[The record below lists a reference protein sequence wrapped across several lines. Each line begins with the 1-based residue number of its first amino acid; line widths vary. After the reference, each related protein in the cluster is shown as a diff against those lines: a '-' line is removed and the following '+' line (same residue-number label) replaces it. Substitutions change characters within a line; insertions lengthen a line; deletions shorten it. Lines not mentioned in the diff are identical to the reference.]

1 MVAVVKAP
9 SATALALRASGL
21 VQTPRLWVTPDER
34 DLMIWAA
41 TKHMGQVQAVI
52 AEVRLHSQTAS
63 NTATNRAP
71 DASVS
76 GVSDLE

>member
-1 MVAVVKAP
+1 MVGVVKKP
-9 SATALALRASGL
+9 PATTAALRASGL

-52 AEVRLHSQTAS
+52 ADVRAVKP
-63 NTATNRAP
+63 RP
-71 DASVS
+71 
-76 GVSDLE
+76 E

>member
-1 MVAVVKAP
+1 MKKPPA
-9 SATALALRASGL
+9 ATAALRASGL

-52 AEVRLHSQTAS
+52 ADVRAVKP
-63 NTATNRAP
+63 RP
-71 DASVS
+71 
-76 GVSDLE
+76 E

>member
-1 MVAVVKAP
+1 VVKKP
-9 SATALALRASGL
+9 SATAAALRASGL
-21 VQTPRLWVTPDER
+21 VQTPRLWVTPEER

-41 TKHMGQVQAVI
+41 TKHMGHVQAVI
-52 AEVRLHSQTAS
+52 AEVRRQPQTAS
-63 NTATNRAP
+63 NTATNRRP